1 MKTQETNKD
10 FPRKQTRL
18 SRSFHLSAVSVAL
31 FAGLTAGSIAH
42 AQNQDHAWGIYG
54 QIGAGLYS
62 NANPHQSTIGVIGPL
77 PWTSQFAGTK
87 VTTYWDGYISQW
99 RAASVA
105 GGDSSYTQL
114 AFVPS
119 ARFRF
124 DDGASR
130 WFMDAGIGLSY
141 LDGIYATPRHS
152 FSTRFNFTEFIS
164 LGRSFGDDNRHE
176 VSLRVQHY
184 SNAGIKKPN
193 PGENFV
199 QLRYA
204 VKF

>member
-1 MKTQETNKD
+1 MKIDKTHDTS
-10 FPRKQTRL
+10 RKRSSRISILRL
-18 SRSFHLSAVSVAL
+18 STAAL
-31 FAGLTAGSIAH
+31 ILCGTTAGGLAH
-42 AQNQDHAWGIYG
+42 AQSQDQAWGIYG
-54 QIGAGLYS
+54 QIGAGFYDS
-62 NANPHQSTIGVIGPL
+62 FNPHQTTIGVIGPL

-87 VTTYWDGYISQW
+87 VTTYGDGYISQW
-99 RAASVA
+99 RASAA
-105 GGDSSYTQL
+105 GGDRSYTQL

-130 WFMDAGIGLSY
+130 WFADAGIGVSY
-141 LDGIYATPRHS
+141 LDDIYATPRHS
-152 FSTRFNFTEFIS
+152 FSTRFNFTEFIA

-176 VSLRVQHY
+176 VSLRIQHY

-193 PGENFV
+193 PGENFL

>member
-1 MKTQETNKD
+1 MKTDNTPKI
-10 FPRKQTRL
+10 L
-18 SRSFHLSAVSVAL
+18 SRSKNASARRHLRLAAAAIAL
-31 FAGLTAGSIAH
+31 SSGLTGVAH
-42 AQNQDHAWGIYG
+42 AQTQDQAWGIYG
-54 QIGAGLYS
+54 QVGAGLYGDY
-62 NANPHQSTIGVIGPL
+62 NPHQTTLGVIGPL
-77 PWTSQFAGTK
+77 PWTSRFAGTK

-99 RAASVA
+99 RAAGVA
-105 GGDSSYTQL
+105 GGDRNYTQL

-130 WFMDAGIGLSY
+130 WFVDAGIGLSY
-141 LDGIYATPRHS
+141 LDDIYATPRHS
-152 FSTRFNFTEFIS
+152 FSTRFNFTEFVS